1 MQVQMMQRVVER
13 VQSDGE
19 GGGRVSSGEH
29 GPRGVREMAGGG
41 DREVGVSV
49 RLDQGNVG
57 VVR

>member
-1 MQVQMMQRVVER
+1 MMQRVVER

-19 GGGRVSSGEH
+19 GGGRVSSGGH

-41 DREVGVSV
+41 VREVEVSV
-49 RLDQGNVG
+49 SLDQGNVG